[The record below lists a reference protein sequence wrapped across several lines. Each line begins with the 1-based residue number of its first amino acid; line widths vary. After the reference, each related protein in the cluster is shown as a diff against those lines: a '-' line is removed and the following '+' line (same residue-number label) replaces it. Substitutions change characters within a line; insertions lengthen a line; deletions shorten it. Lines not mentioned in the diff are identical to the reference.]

1 MALNFLDRIVADAD
15 TRVNRSL
22 QKQES
27 QALEDIAITRK
38 LFSKHKRDYVYELG
52 MLDKME
58 LYVRKYKFLPDS
70 YNRMLIMWTANF
82 LGKQ

>member
-1 MALNFLDRIVADAD
+1 MGLNFLDRIVEESE
-15 TRVNRSL
+15 RKVNRSL

-52 MLDKME
+52 MLEKME
-58 LYVRKYKFLPDS
+58 VYVRKYKFLPDS
-70 YNRMLIMWTANF
+70 FNRMMIVWTANF
-82 LGKQ
+82 LGKK